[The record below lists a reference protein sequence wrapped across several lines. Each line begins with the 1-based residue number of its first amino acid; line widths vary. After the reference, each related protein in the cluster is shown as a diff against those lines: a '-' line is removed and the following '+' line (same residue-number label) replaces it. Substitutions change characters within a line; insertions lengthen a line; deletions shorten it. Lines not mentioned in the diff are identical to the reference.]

1 MTDYQKMYQEKLTT
15 PDKIAQQVQSGWL
28 LGMDTA
34 TSQTPAIM
42 TAIAERIRNSDITG
56 VKVQALLDA
65 YPFEFYTDPTLAG
78 KMTGYSWF
86 SSSAARKAVNA
97 GYADII
103 PAYYRDFPT
112 RIRTEYD
119 YDAVCVEV
127 APMDRH
133 GYFSLALNGSYID
146 AMLDKTKRIFLEVN
160 DRQPRGL
167 CGSLIHISQVD
178 AIVEYN
184 HDLPVLPPVQL
195 DEVSKTIGGLI
206 AERIPDGA
214 CLQLGIGAI
223 PDATGMALKAKH
235 DLGIH
240 TEMFTDSM
248 VELIE
253 CGAVNNSKKQIH
265 RGKTVTTFAFG
276 SQRIYDYIDDN
287 PAVEILPVEYVN
299 DPDVICQ
306 NDNMISINA
315 AVEVDLFGQVCAES
329 VGTKHMSGSGGQID
343 YVRGAC
349 QSRGGK
355 SFIAFT
361 STAKGGTIDSKYLD
375 WHISKP
381 YLVLIALNFAGLL
394 AGFWKAFASPDPEYL
409 TLAINMGWIVYN
421 LMVLGATMAVA
432 VEDVQKD
439 KFPRVPLNLS
449 AKIVLPD
456 GSELPAE
463 VCEFSQEGVRVLA
476 AQGNDAEFAALLTM
490 PAGET
495 LQIELPADDGRREVF
510 RASLAPEDPTRTD
523 LPKGGRDLIFE
534 FESYADE
541 RRFNSL
547 TFSRRGIWAKKPDET
562 VDDRFITGFLEL
574 GRIALYGYRSMI
586 EFLPGKMLPAFRD
599 LIGSLL
605 PRTPRR
611 EKDLVGLR

>member
-15 PDKIAQQVQSGWL
+15 PDKIARQVQSGWL

-42 TAIAERIRNSDITG
+42 TAIAEYIRSSDITG

-112 RIRTEYD
+112 RIRAAYD
-119 YDAVCVEV
+119 PDAVCAEV

-361 STAKGGTIDSKYLD
+361 STAKGGTISKIKPILTPGAVVTT
-375 WHISKP
+375 SKNDVD
-381 YLVLIALNFAGLL
+381 YIVTEYGVAHLRGRSLGERARQLIAIAH
-394 AGFWKAFASPDPEYL
+394 PD
-409 TLAINMGWIVYN
+409 
-421 LMVLGATMAVA
+421 
-432 VEDVQKD
+432 
-439 KFPRVPLNLS
+439 
-449 AKIVLPD
+449 
-456 GSELPAE
+456 
-463 VCEFSQEGVRVLA
+463 
-476 AQGNDAEFAALLTM
+476 
-490 PAGET
+490 
-495 LQIELPADDGRREVF
+495 F
-510 RASLAPEDPTRTD
+510 R
-523 LPKGGRDLIFE
+523 
-534 FESYADE
+534 DE
-541 RRFNSL
+541 L
-547 TFSRRGIWAKKPDET
+547 TFEAKKRGI
-562 VDDRFITGFLEL
+562 
-574 GRIALYGYRSMI
+574 MI
-586 EFLPGKMLPAFRD
+586 
-599 LIGSLL
+599 
-605 PRTPRR
+605 
-611 EKDLVGLR
+611 

>member
-15 PDKIAQQVQSGWL
+15 PDKIARQVQSGWL

-42 TAIAERIRNSDITG
+42 TAIAEYIRSSDITG

-65 YPFEFYTDPTLAG
+65 YPFEFYTDPALAG

-361 STAKGGTIDSKYLD
+361 STAKGGTISKIKPILTPGAVVTT
-375 WHISKP
+375 SKNDVD
-381 YLVLIALNFAGLL
+381 YIVTEYGVAHLRGRSLGERARQLIAIAH
-394 AGFWKAFASPDPEYL
+394 PD
-409 TLAINMGWIVYN
+409 
-421 LMVLGATMAVA
+421 
-432 VEDVQKD
+432 
-439 KFPRVPLNLS
+439 
-449 AKIVLPD
+449 
-456 GSELPAE
+456 
-463 VCEFSQEGVRVLA
+463 
-476 AQGNDAEFAALLTM
+476 
-490 PAGET
+490 
-495 LQIELPADDGRREVF
+495 F
-510 RASLAPEDPTRTD
+510 R
-523 LPKGGRDLIFE
+523 
-534 FESYADE
+534 DE
-541 RRFNSL
+541 L
-547 TFSRRGIWAKKPDET
+547 TFEAKKRGI
-562 VDDRFITGFLEL
+562 
-574 GRIALYGYRSMI
+574 MI
-586 EFLPGKMLPAFRD
+586 
-599 LIGSLL
+599 
-605 PRTPRR
+605 
-611 EKDLVGLR
+611 